1 MKFTK
6 EWFMAALERA
16 LRTGAQIA
24 LSMLTIGM
32 TMSEVDWKELCSVA
46 LVSMIYSLLMSMV
59 GKLPEL
65 EKPDLTPD
73 GSLVIDETDPDAYG
87 VFMNFGNKTVED
99 IMGKEKVILEVKN
112 GPVPEDEQKG

>member
-24 LSMLTIGM
+24 LGM
-32 TMSEVDWKELCSVA
+32 ITVGKTMTDIEWKEVFSVV
-46 LVSMIYSLLMSMV
+46 LVSMIYSFLMSMV

-73 GSLVIDETDPDAYG
+73 GSLVIDESDPDAYG

-99 IMGKEKVILEVKN
+99 IINKDKVILEIKN
-112 GPVPEDEQKG
+112 GPVPDDEPKE